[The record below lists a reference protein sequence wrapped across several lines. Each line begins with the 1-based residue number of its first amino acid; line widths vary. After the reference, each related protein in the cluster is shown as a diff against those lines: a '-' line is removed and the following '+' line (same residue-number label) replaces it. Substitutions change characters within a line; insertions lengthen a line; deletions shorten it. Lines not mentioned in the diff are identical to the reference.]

1 MAMTY
6 MAVRSFSRSAP
17 SESGRSHFACSTKLN
32 EENAAVLY
40 MEGELSEGRDIHDR
54 LAFFAVGC

>member
-6 MAVRSFSRSAP
+6 MVVRSFSRSAP

-32 EENAAVLY
+32 EKNAAVLY
-40 MEGELSEGRDIHDR
+40 MEGELAEGWDIHNM
-54 LAFFAVGC
+54 LASFAVDC